1 MSDCSLFI
9 HGHGAVTAAG
19 ADGAALYQACAR
31 NQELPT
37 TTFEHTVE
45 GTTRVCAYKQRAVES
60 DVVRAG
66 QPKHPRLR
74 RASNASKFAVI
85 AASQAIG
92 AERLEKIRNRE
103 LRIGIVVS
111 FLNGCV
117 NYSNRF
123 FGEVLADP
131 SLASPILFPETVF
144 NAPASHIAAFLECDG
159 PVYTLIGDP
168 TAWFSAITVAED
180 WISAGL
186 VDGCLVLCAEEID
199 WLTLEGLRLYSRNL
213 IATEGAAAI
222 YVEAAPSDISIEKLH
237 GPFPYTDSIER
248 RASMAEAWD
257 AIQDRR
263 DGILIDG
270 LSAIPRLDRD
280 EAAVTHNWSGARL
293 SPAAV
298 LGEGM
303 GIRCGLQTIAAI
315 EALAGGHESA
325 TILAAGGNQQAFSA
339 RLTRHRP

>member
-1 MSDCSLFI
+1 MSDCSLYI

-19 ADGAALYQACAR
+19 ADGTALYQACVK
-31 NQELPT
+31 NEELPT
-37 TTFEHTVE
+37 IPFEHAVE
-45 GTTRVCAYKQRAVES
+45 GGSRVYQQRPVSTEIL
-60 DVVRAG
+60 RAG

-85 AASQAIG
+85 AACQAIG
-92 AERLEKIRNRE
+92 NERMEKIRSRE

-123 FGEVLADP
+123 FGEVLTDP

-159 PVYTLIGDP
+159 PVYTLIGDS

-180 WISAGL
+180 WIAAGL
-186 VDGCLVLCAEEID
+186 VDGCLVLCAEEMD
-199 WLTLEGLRLYSRNL
+199 WLTLEGLDLYSRNL
-213 IATEGAAAI
+213 VATEGAAAI
-222 YVEAAPSDISIEKLH
+222 YVEATPSGISMEKLH
-237 GPFPYTDSIER
+237 GPFPYTDSDER
-248 RASMAEAWD
+248 RLAMSEAWS
-257 AIQDRR
+257 AIQDRAE
-263 DGILIDG
+263 GILVDG
-270 LSAIPRLDRD
+270 LSSIPRLDRD
-280 EAAVTHNWSGARL
+280 EVAVTRDWTGARL

-315 EALAGGHESA
+315 EALGSDHESA
-325 TILAAGGNQQAFSA
+325 TIFAAGGNQQAFSA